1 MFPKIPPLFE
11 DHAMSVQTKYAA
23 MSRRAA
29 MTAAALAAMATL
41 AGCGAGGTNAAV
53 DGDMALGA
61 PEGAKVTVIE
71 YASVTC
77 HVCAAW
83 QNENW
88 AAFKAAYVDTNK
100 VRYVFR
106 ELPTGPVNVAVAGFM
121 IARCAGDDKYFDVVH
136 NILASQDEW
145 QAGVNPRD
153 TLFRIGNGA
162 GLNNDQIEACIKN
175 PENVKAAD
183 ARARASQAA
192 GVTGTP
198 AFFVNGKPVVSM
210 GSASGPTMA
219 DLSTA
224 IDAELAK
231 N

>member
-1 MFPKIPPLFE
+1 
-11 DHAMSVQTKYAA
+11 MSAQTKYAA

-41 AGCGAGGTNAAV
+41 AGCGGGGASAAAE
-53 DGDMALGA
+53 GDMAMGA

-83 QNENW
+83 QKENW

-162 GLNNDQIEACIKN
+162 GLSNQQIEACIKN
-175 PENVKAAD
+175 PDNIKAAD
-183 ARARASQAA
+183 ARARASQQA
-192 GVTGTP
+192 GVDGTP
-198 AFFVNGKPVVSM
+198 AFFVNGVPVVSM

-219 DLSTA
+219 DLSRA

-231 N
+231 S

>member
-1 MFPKIPPLFE
+1 
-11 DHAMSVQTKYAA
+11 MSAQTKYAA

-41 AGCGAGGTNAAV
+41 AGCGGGGASAAAE
-53 DGDMALGA
+53 GDMAMGA

-83 QNENW
+83 QKENW

-162 GLNNDQIEACIKN
+162 GLSNQQIEACIKN
-175 PENVKAAD
+175 PENIKAAD

-192 GVTGTP
+192 GIEGTP
-198 AFFVNGKPVVSM
+198 SFLVNGVPVVSP

-219 DLSTA
+219 DLSRA
-224 IDAELAK
+224 IEAELAK
-231 N
+231 G

>member
-1 MFPKIPPLFE
+1 MLSKIPPPVE
-11 DHAMSVQTKYAA
+11 DHAMSAQTKYAA

-41 AGCGAGGTNAAV
+41 AGCSGGGSAAV
-53 DGDMALGA
+53 DGDMAMGA

-77 HVCAAW
+77 HVCADW
-83 QNENW
+83 QKEHW
-88 AAFKAAYVDTNK
+88 PAFKAAYVDTNK

-136 NILASQDEW
+136 NIMASQDEW
-145 QAGVNPRD
+145 QAGINPRD

-162 GLNNDQIEACIKN
+162 GLSNQQIEACIKN
-175 PENVKAAD
+175 PDNIKAAD
-183 ARARASQAA
+183 ARARASMAA
-192 GVTGTP
+192 DVQGTP
-198 AFFVNGKPVVSM
+198 TFLVNGVKVLSP

-219 DLSTA
+219 DLSRA
-224 IDAELAK
+224 IEAELAK
-231 N
+231 G

>member
-1 MFPKIPPLFE
+1 
-11 DHAMSVQTKYAA
+11 MSAQTKYAA

-41 AGCGAGGTNAAV
+41 AGCNGGGGSQAV
-53 DGDMALGA
+53 DGDMAMGA

-83 QNENW
+83 QKENW

-136 NILASQDEW
+136 NIMASQDEW

-162 GLNNDQIEACIKN
+162 GLSNQQIEACIKN
-175 PENVKAAD
+175 PENIKAAD

-192 GVTGTP
+192 DVDGTP
-198 AFFVNGKPVVSM
+198 TFLVNGVKVISP
-210 GSASGPTMA
+210 GSQSGTTMA
-219 DLSTA
+219 DLSRA

-231 N
+231 G

>member
-1 MFPKIPPLFE
+1 
-11 DHAMSVQTKYAA
+11 MSAQTKYAA

-29 MTAAALAAMATL
+29 MTAAALTAMVAQ
-41 AGCGAGGTNAAV
+41 AGCNSGGAGGAAE
-53 DGDMALGA
+53 GDMAMGA
-61 PEGAKVTVIE
+61 AEGAKVTVVE

-83 QNENW
+83 QKENW

-162 GLNNDQIEACIKN
+162 GLSNQQIEACIKYPDN
-175 PENVKAAD
+175 IKAAD
-183 ARARASQAA
+183 ERARASQTA
-192 GVTGTP
+192 GVSGTP
-198 AFFVNGKPVVSM
+198 AFFVNGVPVVSP
-210 GSASGPTMA
+210 GSPSGPTMA
-219 DLSTA
+219 DLSRA

>member
-1 MFPKIPPLFE
+1 
-11 DHAMSVQTKYAA
+11 MSAQAQTAKTKYAA

-41 AGCGAGGTNAAV
+41 AGCGGGGAGAAAE
-53 DGDMALGA
+53 GDMAMGA
-61 PEGAKVTVIE
+61 AEGAKVTVVE

-83 QNENW
+83 QKENW

-136 NILASQDEW
+136 NIMASQDEW

-162 GLNNDQIEACIKN
+162 GLNNQQIEACIKDPAN
-175 PENVKAAD
+175 INAAE

-192 GVTGTP
+192 DVDGTP
-198 AFFVNGKPVVSM
+198 TFLVNGVKVISP
-210 GSASGPTMA
+210 GSASGTTMA
-219 DLSTA
+219 DLSRA

-231 N
+231 G

>member
-1 MFPKIPPLFE
+1 
-11 DHAMSVQTKYAA
+11 MSAQTKYAA

-41 AGCGAGGTNAAV
+41 AGCGGGGANASAE
-53 DGDMALGA
+53 GDMAMGA
-61 PEGAKVTVIE
+61 AEGAKVTVIE

-83 QNENW
+83 QKENW
-88 AAFKAAYVDTNK
+88 EAFKAAYVDTNK

-162 GLNNDQIEACIKN
+162 GLSNQQIETCIKN
-175 PENVKAAD
+175 PDNIKAAD
-183 ARARASQAA
+183 ERARASQAA
-192 GVTGTP
+192 GVEGTP
-198 AFFVNGKPVVSM
+198 AFFVNGVPVISP

-219 DLSTA
+219 DLSRA